1 MPPPI
6 EEEEEIVSCSCTCV
20 LDLSRAS
27 ALTDLR
33 KYQDSDEGSSSSEQ
47 LASDETV
54 LNNADVL
61 IAPSQSFQSR
71 ESPERVVSDIPLVT
85 SDIQPTR
92 KMTAPEPVSL
102 ELSRRETG
110 IKRKTPPKR
119 SNDGVRTTFVTHRDC
134 TDLGVGGGETEK
146 GQ

>member
-6 EEEEEIVSCSCTCV
+6 EEEEEIVSCSCTCM

-27 ALTDLR
+27 ALTDLH
-33 KYQDSDEGSSSSEQ
+33 KYQDSDEGSSSEQ

-71 ESPERVVSDIPLVT
+71 ESTERVVSDIPLVT

-102 ELSRRETG
+102 EFSRRDTG

-119 SNDGVRTTFVTHRDC
+119 SNDGVRTTIVPHRDC
-134 TDLGVGGGETEK
+134 TDLGVGGSETEK